1 MTLQEFRE
9 KAFALAMELGCD
21 AAETYY
27 EESDGFSVN
36 AREGE
41 IDSYNVSRRAGLSLR
56 VQVNGSDGYAYT
68 EALEDPEQLVR
79 HAMDNAV
86 TIETLDDHP
95 MQGKCSY
102 ETIEPRDHAFSALE
116 EADKIRLA
124 LELERR
130 TKSVDPRVQR
140 MVACQVGTAR
150 AHVEIH
156 NTRGLAAV
164 HDDSLGYSYAVPLL
178 SDGGEVKTGFAV
190 RRGAEAGRIA
200 ACAKE
205 AVRNASDK
213 FGASPV
219 PSGTYRILLKN
230 EAASDLFEGF
240 FPMFSADEAQKG
252 CSLLAGKEGEK
263 VCAETVSIVDDP
275 FHPVSPRAF
284 DGEGTPCY
292 KKTVVE
298 KGVLKTLLHN
308 LKTAKKAGVE
318 STGNASRSATSA
330 VGVGPTMMYIEPGT
344 ALYASLVRTMK
355 NGLVITSLEGLHAG
369 LDTISGDFSLKAEG
383 FLVEEGRIV
392 RPVNQITVA
401 GNFLQMLS
409 DTERVG
415 GDLKFPFGSSVASPS
430 LLIRSLMVA
439 GE

>member
-9 KAFALAMELGCD
+9 KAFAYAMEQGCD

-27 EESDGFSVN
+27 EEGDGFSVN

-41 IDSYNVSRRAGLSLR
+41 IDRYSVSRRAGLSLR

-68 EALEDPEQLVR
+68 EAIEDPEQLVR

-86 TIETLDDHP
+86 TIETMDDHP
-95 MQGKCSY
+95 MQGRCDYVLVPQQK
-102 ETIEPRDHAFSALE
+102 HALYNTE
-116 EADKIRLA
+116 EEKKIKLA

-130 TKSVDPRVQR
+130 TKNADERVQR
-140 MVACQVGTAR
+140 MIACQVGTAR
-150 AHVEIH
+150 SHVEIH

-164 HDDSLGYSYAVPLL
+164 RDSNLGYCYSIPLL
-178 SDGGEVKTGFAV
+178 QQDGEVKTGFAV
-190 RRGAEAGRIA
+190 RMGQDATKIT

-205 AVRNASDK
+205 AVRDAAEK

-219 PSGTYRILLKN
+219 PSGEYRILLKT
-230 EAASDLFEGF
+230 EAASDLLEGF

-252 CSLLAGKEGEK
+252 CSLLAGKEGQTIG
-263 VCAETVSIVDDP
+263 AETVTITDDP
-275 FHPVSPRAF
+275 FYPIAPRAF
-284 DGEGTPCY
+284 DGEGTPCV

-308 LKTAKKAGVE
+308 LKTAKKAGVK

-330 VGVGPTMMYIEPGT
+330 IGVGPTMMYIEPGT
-344 ALYASLVRTMK
+344 ALYASLVRTLK
-355 NGLVITSLEGLHAG
+355 NGLIITSLEGLHAG

-383 FLVEEGRIV
+383 FLVENGRIV
-392 RPVNQITVA
+392 RPVSQITVA
-401 GNFLQMLS
+401 GNFVKLLS
-409 DTERVG
+409 DVERVG
-415 GDLKFPFGSSVASPS
+415 GDLKFPFGSQVASPS
-430 LLIRSLMVA
+430 LILRSLMVA